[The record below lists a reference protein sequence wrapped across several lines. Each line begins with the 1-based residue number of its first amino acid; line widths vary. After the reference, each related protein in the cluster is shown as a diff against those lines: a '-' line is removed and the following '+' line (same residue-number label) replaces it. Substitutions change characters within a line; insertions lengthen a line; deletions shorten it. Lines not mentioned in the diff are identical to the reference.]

1 MSEQRHVR
9 NNVKEAVFTIFLGF
23 LVLIVPAIAYGISA
37 PSQLPGSDSLVIYS
51 QNNEEMITVE
61 KYGEILQEKGY
72 LRHKSFS
79 LTIVD
84 DKDDN
89 ELRLIEGKVGEEQI
103 QGKISRRE
111 YSMELTVAQTGKN
124 VNKITTATS
133 ELRGERLEIDC
144 LIEKSGAGASRLDCS
159 LYAFNTPNK
168 IRVFSEEDN
177 DKTAFYI
184 LFSLPKMKIFGSNRG
199 AAVDYIISIKEERTW
214 LSSCDLIIG
223 SINLV
228 LTGYFIL

>member
-1 MSEQRHVR
+1 MPEKQRVR
-9 NNVKEAVFTIFLGF
+9 KRSREAVLTVFLGF
-23 LVLIVPAIAYGISA
+23 LIFIIPAVVHGTPP
-37 PSQLPGSDSLVIYS
+37 PSRLPGSDSLVIYS
-51 QNNEEMITVE
+51 RNNEEMITVE

-89 ELRLIEGKVGEEQI
+89 ELRLIEGTVGEEQI
-103 QGKISRRE
+103 QGKISRRD
-111 YSMELTVAQTGKN
+111 YSMELKVEQTGRDFS
-124 VNKITTATS
+124 KIVTATS
-133 ELRGERLEIDC
+133 ELRGERLEIDYI
-144 LIEKSGAGASRLDCS
+144 IEKTGTGASRLDHS

-177 DKTAFYI
+177 DRTAFYI
-184 LFSLPKMKIFGSNRG
+184 LFSLPEMKIFGSNRG